1 MNETELAFATIAEI
15 GHLFRTG
22 NLSPVELTE
31 LMLARIERSIPKL
44 NVYIT
49 VTDELA
55 RAQAKKAEAELGV
68 KGKRKTRT
76 DRGLLHGIPLSL
88 KDNICTEGIR
98 TTAGSKILRDYFP
111 EWDATVV
118 TRLKQAGAV
127 LLGKTN
133 MHEFAYGVT
142 NNNPH
147 YGAARNPWDTSR
159 IPGGSSG
166 GSAAAVA
173 AGLCFGS
180 IGTDTGGS
188 IRIPAALCGIVGL
201 KPGLGRVD
209 VTGVIPLSV
218 THDCVGPLARTVA
231 DASILFQAIVEG
243 GTGKGESER
252 RRGGGAIKL
261 SKLRLGTPREF
272 FFDVISGEVEKSFDA
287 AVRSVR
293 GLGAKVKEVSIP
305 LLAQTEKAGNRI
317 AWAEASHYHQQSGWF
332 PGRGAEYGEDVRSRL
347 EAGMKVLAVEYLEA
361 LDQRRKVISQLCEV
375 MEKEAIDAVM
385 VPTTP
390 IAAPLIGEET
400 TRVGEIDHPTRAL
413 LLRLNRPANLAGLP
427 AISVPCGFT
436 TGRLPM
442 GLQFI
447 GAKQNEQLL
456 LNVADVYQADVYQ
469 HANLPSR
476 VPPNFRT

>member
-15 GHLFRTG
+15 AHLFRAG
-22 NLSPVELTE
+22 KLSPVELTE
-31 LMLARIERSIPKL
+31 LMLARIARHNPTL
-44 NVYIT
+44 NAYIT
-49 VTDELA
+49 VTDESA
-55 RAQAKKAEAELGV
+55 RVQAKRAEAELDV
-68 KGKRKTRT
+68 RGKRKTRT

-98 TTAGSKILRDYFP
+98 TTAGSTILRGYFP
-111 EWDATVV
+111 ERDAPVV
-118 TRLKQAGAV
+118 TRLKDAGAV

-142 NNNPH
+142 TNNPH
-147 YGAARNPWDTSR
+147 YGPARNPWDMTR

-209 VTGVIPLSV
+209 VTDVIPLSV

-231 DASILFQAIVEG
+231 DAENLFQAIVDG
-243 GTGKGESER
+243 GNGKGER
-252 RRGGGAIKL
+252 RRGSVARKL
-261 SKLRLGTPREF
+261 SKLRLGIPREF
-272 FFDVISGEVEKSFDA
+272 FFDVISSEVEKGFDA
-287 AVRSVR
+287 AVRSIR
-293 GLGAKVKEVSIP
+293 GLGAKIKEVSIP
-305 LLAQTEKAGNRI
+305 LLAQTGKAGNRI

-332 PGRGAEYGEDVRSRL
+332 PGRAAEYSEDVRSRL
-347 EAGMKVLAVEYLEA
+347 ETGMKVLAVEYLEA
-361 LDQRRKVISQLCEV
+361 LDQRRSFISQLREV
-375 MEKEAIDAVM
+375 MEKEAIDALM

-400 TRVGEIDHPTRAL
+400 TRVAQGDQPTRAL
-413 LLRLNRPANLAGLP
+413 LLRLNRPANLAGVP

-436 TGRLPM
+436 AEKLPI

-447 GAKQNEQLL
+447 GAERNEQLL
-456 LNVADVYQADVYQ
+456 LDIADTYQRS
-469 HANLPSR
+469 NLASR

>member
-188 IRIPAALCGIVGL
+188 IRIPAALCGVVGL

-209 VTGVIPLSV
+209 VSGVIPLSV

-231 DASILFQAIVEG
+231 DAGILFRAIVG
-243 GTGKGESER
+243 SGNGKGLRER
-252 RRGGGAIKL
+252 RRESAAKKL
-261 SKLRLGTPREF
+261 SKLRLGIPREVF
-272 FFDVISGEVEKSFDA
+272 FEVISGEVEKSFDA
-287 AVRSVR
+287 AVRSIR
-293 GLGAKVKEVSIP
+293 EFGAKIKEVSIP

-317 AWAEASHYHQQSGWF
+317 AWAEASNYHQQSGWF
-332 PGRGAEYGEDVRSRL
+332 PSRGAEYGEDVRSRL
-347 EAGMKVLAVEYLEA
+347 EMGMKVLAVEYLEA
-361 LDQRRKVISQLCEV
+361 LDQRGSVIAQLREV
-375 MEKEAIDAVM
+375 MEKETIDALV

-400 TRVGEIDHPTRAL
+400 TRVGNTDHPTRAL

-427 AISVPCGFT
+427 AITVPCGFT
-436 TGRLPM
+436 AEGLPM
-442 GLQFI
+442 GLQFV
-447 GAKQNEQLL
+447 GAKQSERLL
-456 LNVADVYQADVYQ
+456 LDIADVYQADVYRR
-469 HANLPSR
+469 ANPSK

>member
-15 GHLFRTG
+15 AHLFRTG
-22 NLSPVELTE
+22 KLSPVELTE
-31 LMLARIERSIPKL
+31 LMLARIDRSSTKL
-44 NVYIT
+44 NAYIT
-49 VTDELA
+49 VTDKLA
-55 RAQAKKAEAELGV
+55 RTQAKRAEAELSV
-68 KGKRKTRT
+68 RGKRKTRT

-111 EWDATVV
+111 ERDALVV

-142 NNNPH
+142 TNNPH
-147 YGAARNPWDTSR
+147 YGAARNPWDTTR

-173 AGLCFGS
+173 GGLCFGS

-201 KPGLGRVD
+201 KPGLDRVD

-231 DASILFQAIVEG
+231 DTGILFRAIVDGENSKKEVERSRG
-243 GTGKGESER
+243 SSTGK
-252 RRGGGAIKL
+252 L
-261 SKLRLGTPREF
+261 PKLRVGIPPDF
-272 FFDVISGEVEKSFDA
+272 FFDVISSEVQESFHA
-287 AVRSVR
+287 AVKCIR
-293 GLGAKVKEVSIP
+293 GLGAKIKEVSIP
-305 LLAQTEKAGNRI
+305 LLAQTEQAGNRI
-317 AWAEASHYHQQSGWF
+317 AWAEASYYHQQSGWF
-332 PGRGAEYGEDVRSRL
+332 PGRAAEYGEDVRSRL

-361 LDQRRKVISQLCEV
+361 MEQRRSFISQLREV
-375 MEKEAIDAVM
+375 MEKEAIDALM
-385 VPTTP
+385 VPSTP
-390 IAAPLIGEET
+390 IAAPVIGEET
-400 TRVGEIDHPTRAL
+400 TRVAQTDHPIRAL
-413 LLRLNRPANLAGLP
+413 LLRLNRPANLAGMP

-436 TGRLPM
+436 ADGLPN

-447 GAKQNEQLL
+447 GAPYDERLL
-456 LNVADVYQADVYQ
+456 LDIADTYQRS
-469 HANLPSR
+469 NPSR
-476 VPPNFRT
+476 VPPNFST

>member
-15 GHLFRTG
+15 GRLFRSDK
-22 NLSPVELTE
+22 LSPVELTE
-31 LMLARIERSIPKL
+31 LMLARIERTNPKL
-44 NVYIT
+44 NAYIT

-55 RAQAKKAEAELGV
+55 RVQAKRAEAELGAR
-68 KGKRKTRT
+68 GKRKTRT

-111 EWDATVV
+111 ERDAPVV

-147 YGAARNPWDTSR
+147 YGPARNPWDTKR

-188 IRIPAALCGIVGL
+188 IRIPAALCGIAGL
-201 KPGLGRVD
+201 KPSLGRVD
-209 VTGVIPLSV
+209 VAGVIPLSV

-231 DASILFQAIVEG
+231 DAAILFHTIADG
-243 GTGKGESER
+243 GNGKGEGLR
-252 RRGGGAIKL
+252 RRGSAARKL
-261 SKLRLGTPREF
+261 PKFRLGIPREF
-272 FFDVISGEVEKSFDA
+272 FFDVISGEVQKSFEVA
-287 AVRSVR
+287 ARSIR
-293 GLGAKVKEVSIP
+293 GLGAKIKEVSIP

-317 AWAEASHYHQQSGWF
+317 AWAEASYYHQQSGWF
-332 PGRGAEYGEDVRSRL
+332 PDRQGEYGEDVRSRL
-347 EAGMKVLAVEYLEA
+347 EMGMKILAVEYLEA
-361 LDQRRKVISQLCEV
+361 MDQRRSFISQLREV
-375 MEKEAIDAVM
+375 MEKEAIDALM
-385 VPTTP
+385 VPTTA

-400 TRVGEIDHPTRAL
+400 TRIAQDDHPTRAL
-413 LLRLNRPANLAGLP
+413 LLRLNRPANLAGVP
-427 AISVPCGFT
+427 AISLPCGFT
-436 TGRLPM
+436 TAGLPI

-447 GAKQNEQLL
+447 GAERNEQVLL
-456 LNVADVYQADVYQ
+456 DIADIYQRSNPFQNAL
-469 HANLPSR
+469 A
-476 VPPNFRT
+476 